1 MQKKAVRKLGD
12 SQASS
17 ELKRTALKE
26 MQVKQERKQEIET
39 IGITVKKE
47 DDFSEW
53 YTQVVVKSGL
63 ADYSAVSGCM
73 VIRPLGYAIWD
84 KIKTVC
90 EQRLKKMGAQSS
102 YFPLLI
108 PESLLKKE
116 AEHVQGFTPE
126 VAWVTHGGNTKLNE
140 KLAVRPTSEA
150 IMYDSYSKWIRSWRD
165 LPLKLMQWNNVLRW
179 EFEHPV
185 LLLRTREFLWVEGH
199 TAFATKQEAEQEM
212 KEVMALW
219 KEVCE
224 NYLALYGISGTKTEK
239 QKFAGAER
247 TETIEYYLPN
257 GKMLQGPDAHYDG
270 QKFAKA
276 YSISFLDKDGSTKN
290 VFQNTWAITTRMI
303 GALVAVHSDN
313 KGLVL
318 PPNLAPNKLVIV
330 PILFEDSK
338 KEVLA
343 ECKKIAAE
351 LKEFAPILDDREG
364 YTPGW
369 KFNEWELKGIPVRIE
384 FGPRDLK
391 AKNAVVAR
399 RDTGEKK
406 TVAIKDISKAVAEM
420 LNKMQ
425 MDLLKKSKKLAEDN
439 IIEAKTLNELVKA
452 VNEKKAVLATICA
465 NPECED
471 WIKDKT
477 GGAGTRN
484 IPFGSKKPSGKC
496 VHCGKP
502 AVVTALFAK
511 SY

>member
-1 MQKKAVRKLGD
+1 MIVMQKKSAKKEE
-12 SQASS
+12 SQ
-17 ELKRTALKE
+17 
-26 MQVKQERKQEIET
+26 QKQKKQEIET

-47 DDFSEW
+47 EDFSEW

-73 VIRPLGYAIWD
+73 AIRPLGYAIWD
-84 KIKTVC
+84 KIKNVC
-90 EQRLKKMGAQSS
+90 ESRLQKMGVQTA
-102 YFPLLI
+102 YFPLFI

-116 AEHVQGFTPE
+116 AEHVQGFTPQ
-126 VAWVTHGGNTKLNE
+126 VAWVTHGGDTKLNE
-140 KLAVRPTSEA
+140 KLAIRPTSEA

-165 LPLKLMQWNNVLRW
+165 LPLKLMQWNNVVRW
-179 EFEHPV
+179 EFEHPT

-199 TAFATKQEAEQEM
+199 TAFATKEEAEKEM

-219 KEVCE
+219 KDVCE
-224 NYLALYGISGTKTEK
+224 NYLALYGILGTKTEK

-247 TETIEYYLPN
+247 TETLEYYLPN

-276 YSISFLDKDGSTKN
+276 YDISFLDKDGITKN
-290 VFQNTWAITTRMI
+290 VFQNTWAITTRML

-318 PPNLAPNKLVIV
+318 PPALAPNKAVIV

-338 KEVLA
+338 KEVLV
-343 ECKKIAAE
+343 ECRKIAAE
-351 LKEFAPILDDREG
+351 LKEFAPILDDRDG

-369 KFNEWELKGIPVRIE
+369 KFNEWELKGMPVRIE
-384 FGPRDLK
+384 LGPRDLK

-420 LNKMQ
+420 LEKMQ
-425 MDLLKKSKKLAEDN
+425 SDLLKNSKRLLEQNFTEPKN
-439 IIEAKTLNELVKA
+439 MSELVKA
-452 VNEKKAVLATICA
+452 IENKKAALIQVCSDSK
-465 NPECED
+465 CED

-477 GGAGTRN
+477 GGASSRN
-484 IPFGSKKPSGKC
+484 IPFSTKKAIGKC
-496 VHCGKP
+496 IHCGKQAAYF
-502 AVVTALFAK
+502 AVFAK